1 MMDPSVEW
9 NWVLFAYGLTYG
21 ALVLFTTSIAVRITR
36 TRKRL
41 ASRG

>member
-1 MMDPSVEW
+1 MDPSVEW

>member
-9 NWVLFAYGLTYG
+9 NWVLFAYGVTYG

-36 TRKRL
+36 TRRKL
-41 ASRG
+41 AARG

>member
-9 NWVLFAYGLTYG
+9 NWVLLAYGVAYG

>member
-9 NWVLFAYGLTYG
+9 NWVLLAYGVAYV

-36 TRKRL
+36 TRTKL
-41 ASRG
+41 AARG